1 MSWKVLFQVFEID
14 VINAWTVVWHVV
26 SIQTFVDSVDQ
37 VMFVDS
43 ILSFS
48 LANSKGPCLPLLK
61 PQTINSPFSLSIS
74 APSLYPPP
82 PSTSEFSPEIVK
94 QVINVPQMGSIDLG
108 SWVIAHVCYPDLCF
122 FQRRALLFFTSSSCA
137 NCCFNN
143 EFHFVYFQE
152 KLFFLITE
160 VTANEILPEFS
171 LDSWIKYSLC

>member
-1 MSWKVLFQVFEID
+1 MTVEPSSYRSCLFAHVDSCHLLCISWYSHFLLCFSYIIFYQGLLSSMSWKVLFQVFEID

-74 APSLYPPP
+74 APSLYS
-82 PSTSEFSPEIVK
+82 PSPFYFRI
-94 QVINVPQMGSIDLG
+94 
-108 SWVIAHVCYPDLCF
+108 LC
-122 FQRRALLFFTSSSCA
+122 R
-137 NCCFNN
+137 
-143 EFHFVYFQE
+143 
-152 KLFFLITE
+152 
-160 VTANEILPEFS
+160 
-171 LDSWIKYSLC
+171 DSQASHQCSTDG